1 MQRLQLQKQVSSE
14 GNLYTNLD
22 SAEVEGT
29 QSPVLRI
36 DIDQAAYGNPE
47 GGQLSPPAINDHGNN
62 TGTMVWHGSVPSWKM

>member
-1 MQRLQLQKQVSSE
+1 MQRIQLQKQVSSE

-22 SAEVEGT
+22 SAEGT
-29 QSPVLRI
+29 QSPVLRT
-36 DIDQAAYGNPE
+36 DMDQAAYGNPE